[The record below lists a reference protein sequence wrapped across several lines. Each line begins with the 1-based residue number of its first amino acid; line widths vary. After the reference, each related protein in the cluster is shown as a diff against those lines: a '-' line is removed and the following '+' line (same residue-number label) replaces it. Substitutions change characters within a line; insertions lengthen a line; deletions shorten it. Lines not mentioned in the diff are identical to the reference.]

1 MASEQKKVVVGIDI
15 GSGSTKVVLGS
26 NFGCEIVRNEV
37 GGHTTPTAIS
47 FSNKLRQI
55 GQTANL
61 KTKNGVIQINRLLA
75 GEMEEAGKD
84 KFQEFYQFS
93 MDNTSSDDSGVMV
106 SNLDYNGSAETSFGA
121 SALLAMLLGKIQ
133 SNVQATLKRIAGEA
147 TDSSSINVEYAISI
161 GPNMTDACKAEI
173 MDAVYAIGM
182 EHAYLVESSEAYA
195 SCYHRKFPEHIVAG
209 KDNAVLIVDMGKTQT
224 SVAVVGSPASTS
236 EEETEEEAK
245 EEKTVDTTPI
255 KPVILSSKRNRA
267 LGAGIFD
274 IRLWEHFQSSF
285 PALSSVKKASRA
297 GQRLLDGSQKL
308 KHLLSQLADAA
319 VTVENVGENDSD
331 LKLTGSRQTLSELC
345 QEDASALTE
354 LIAGALKEANVTKLF
369 AVEVVGGGCRIPFV
383 KDVIVE
389 AVKDM
394 GITTLSF
401 SFDDTS
407 AALGAALV
415 GEDDTNNA
423 NSKQTI
429 ADASDQQTQLRTA
442 EQTMATL
449 DQDMQIRADTMNKIE
464 AHVLEMRSAKHSKH
478 GSLLP
483 STMDAYLDNVE
494 NWIFSEEADD
504 ASKDDVVAKLE
515 ATIKETS
522 EMAKDYLEALQKD
535 KDAKDREMEAE
546 AKKAQA
552 EREGEPEGEEDD
564 HDNRRLPKK
573 RRMEIVMKNKAE
585 ANELFGDG
593 NYKFAAA
600 RYTKALSHCA
610 KFVDLSPDDVE
621 EVNAVKLSLNLN
633 LALAYTKL
641 QNPDQALRVCNEA
654 IAIDENS
661 PKALY
666 RRASIYYDK
675 KNWDAANKDVK
686 LAIKVAPEDKAIKK
700 LQDKIEA
707 QMKRQKLKE
716 KKMAQKMFG

>member
-15 GSGSTKVVLGS
+15 GSESTKVVLGS

-47 FSNKLRQI
+47 FSQKLRQI

-75 GEMEEAGKD
+75 GELADTED
-84 KFQEFYQFS
+84 KFQEYYQFS
-93 MDNTSSDDSGVMV
+93 MTTSEGGVVV

-121 SALLAMLLGKIQ
+121 SAILAMLLGKIQ
-133 SNVQATLKRIAGEA
+133 SNVQATLKRTSGEGG
-147 TDSSSINVEYAISI
+147 DSSTIAVEYAISI
-161 GPNMTDACKAEI
+161 GPDVTDACKAQV

-195 SCYHRKFPEHIVAG
+195 YCYKRKFPEHLANG
-209 KDNAVLIVDMGKTQT
+209 SNNAILIVDMGKTQT
-224 SVAVVGSPASTS
+224 SASVVGSPAASSEGEPEEES
-236 EEETEEEAK
+236 EEKSEQVET
-245 EEKTVDTTPI
+245 TISTP
-255 KPVILSSKRNRA
+255 VVLSSKRNKT
-267 LGAGIFD
+267 LGAGLID
-274 IRLWEHFQSSF
+274 IRFWEHFQSAN
-285 PALSSVKKASRA
+285 PALSTVKKNARA

-308 KHLLSQLADAA
+308 KVLLSQLADAA
-319 VTVENVGENDSD
+319 VTVENVGENDTD
-331 LKLTGSRQTLSELC
+331 LKLTASRQTLSELC
-345 QEDASALTE
+345 QDDASALKE
-354 LIAGALKEANVTKLF
+354 LVAGVLKEANVTKLF

-383 KDVIVE
+383 KDVILE
-389 AVKDM
+389 AVKEM
-394 GITTLSF
+394 GVTTLSF
-401 SFDDTS
+401 SLDDTS
-407 AALGAALV
+407 AALGAALA
-415 GEDDTNNA
+415 GEDDA
-423 NSKQTI
+423 NSANVKQTI
-429 ADASDQQTQLRTA
+429 AEASEQQTQLRAA
-442 EQTMATL
+442 EQVMAAL
-449 DQDMQIRADTMNKIE
+449 DQDMQVRADTMNKIE

-483 STMDAYLDNVE
+483 ATMDAYLDDVE
-494 NWIFSEEADD
+494 NWIFSEEADN
-504 ASKDDVVAKLE
+504 ASKDDVVAKME
-515 ATIKETS
+515 TTVKETS
-522 EMAKDYLEALQKD
+522 EMAKDYLEALQKE

-546 AKKAQA
+546 AKQAQK

-610 KFVDLSPDDVE
+610 KFVDLSPDDME

-633 LALAYTKL
+633 LALSYTKL

-654 IAIDENS
+654 ITIDENS

-666 RRASIYYDK
+666 RRASIYYEK
-675 KNWDAANKDVK
+675 KRWDDANKDVIK
-686 LAIKVAPEDKAIKK
+686 AIGVAPEDKAIKK
-700 LQDKIEA
+700 LQTRIEQ
-707 QMKRQKLKE
+707 QMQRQKLKE